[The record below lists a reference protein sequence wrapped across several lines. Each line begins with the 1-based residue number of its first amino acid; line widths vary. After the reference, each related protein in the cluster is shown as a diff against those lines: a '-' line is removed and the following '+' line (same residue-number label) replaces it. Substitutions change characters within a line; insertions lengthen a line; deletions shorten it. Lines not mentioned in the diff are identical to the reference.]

1 MDMYQDG
8 VRVYCLPD
16 GSECLVDDEG
26 RSPLDLDECPC
37 GYDACSG
44 ECAWYAE
51 GSANEQ
57 E

>member
-37 GYDACSG
+37 GYDTCSG
-44 ECAWYAE
+44 DCAWYAE
-51 GSANEQ
+51 GNENG
-57 E
+57 EE